1 MKRIVVLYIV
11 ALLVLALASEAVIRI
26 ALPQQY
32 PSLMFI
38 IPLFFL
44 FMLAVMVCLKRANE
58 KRGKDRSIFFLSYRI
73 VKILL
78 SIVLL
83 FIYFTT
89 HGTRLVTFSVVFVI
103 YYLCL
108 SAIETAL
115 FMKGEK
121 KS

>member
-1 MKRIVVLYIV
+1 MKRFAAIYIT
-11 ALLVLALASEAVIRI
+11 ALLILFIASEAVVRI
-26 ALPQQY
+26 AFSQHY

-44 FMLAVMVCLKRANE
+44 LMAGVMVFLKRANE

-83 FIYFTT
+83 LIYFTVQRT
-89 HGTRLVTFSVVFVI
+89 QLVTFSVVFAI

-115 FMKGEK
+115 FIKGEK